1 MRVGIYAYGPTT
13 LQLGCEAKLY
23 SLSPETKERTSRPL
37 GEGAHELARGIYLVY
52 PTGKGSVSAGGGC
65 DVIVVEG
72 DKDDWPDPKG
82 QIAAFDAAFP
92 TVDHNTL
99 KEFVSIVRGLSTV
112 TEESASA

>member
-13 LQLGCEAKLY
+13 LTLTCEAKLY

-37 GEGAHELARGIYLVY
+37 GEGVHQLVRGIYLVY
-52 PTGKGSVSAGGGC
+52 PTGKGSVSAGNGA

-82 QIAAFDAAFP
+82 QIAAFNAAFP
-92 TVDHNTL
+92 SIDYQTL
-99 KEFVSIVRGLSTV
+99 KEFTSIVRGLSAV
-112 TEESASA
+112 SA